1 MRLMAVL
8 MIAGL
13 FSAAGGVAVAQ
24 KRLHPS
30 AHPNRPTQSERVVIR
45 FRARETLDGV
55 YRGEARHRPE
65 QPGCDAPRSRAV
77 TAPSK
82 GRVVRL
88 KLLPP
93 SVDGEPD
100 VRQWCVGGYR
110 AKVFFKQTVRCRPS
124 VQCGDSV
131 EIALGSTT
139 FAVVAEPDFAE
150 RGRR

>member
-1 MRLMAVL
+1 M
-8 MIAGL
+8 
-13 FSAAGGVAVAQ
+13 
-24 KRLHPS
+24 
-30 AHPNRPTQSERVVIR
+30 
-45 FRARETLDGV
+45 
-55 YRGEARHRPE
+55 
-65 QPGCDAPRSRAV
+65 

-88 KLLPP
+88 RLLPP
-93 SVDGEPD
+93 GVDGEPD

-110 AKVFFKQTVRCRPS
+110 AKAFFKQTVRCRPS

-139 FAVVAEPDFAE
+139 FTVVAEPDFAE